1 MRTRKLTTL
10 AILLSCPALAQTNG
24 TYLIQVSGTVSPLSP
39 TVSVE
44 IWAEWDQPA
53 AGAYYWYGGNL
64 DLVASEGAWSN
75 PSFLLPPGPGT
86 STGVASGSVISGIF
100 VGQLVC
106 GSFGCIPPN
115 TSNPYP
121 LIRAE
126 WTTTDFT
133 PRSVQLFSEGTM
145 HFVLAESTLHRT
157 FQLYPSNFTPGSGII
172 NVVPAPAAWPLAAL
186 LLISPGRRRRR

>member
-1 MRTRKLTTL
+1 MKGAKNTL
-10 AILLSCPALAQTNG
+10 LALVFTAPVLAQTNG

-44 IWAEWDQPA
+44 IWAAWDQPA

-64 DLVASEGAWSN
+64 DLVASEGEWSN
-75 PSFLLPPGPGT
+75 PVMLLAPGPGSNAGT
-86 STGVASGSVISGIF
+86 PMNSTITGIAVTQF
-100 VGQLVC
+100 VC

-157 FQLYPSNFTPGSGII
+157 FQLYPSNFTPGSGVI
-172 NVVPAPAAWPLAAL
+172 NVVPAPAAWPLAGL
-186 LLISPGRRRRR
+186 LLVSPWRRRR